1 MRKGSLQRAFNAALP
16 RRHGSVTQSK
26 PTAAAIALW
35 DAVLDTP
42 RVLDGDLDELIRCV
56 VEDETCINMQKP
68 NGCTALYIAAEI
80 GSADAVAED
89 HWPHLERVGTR
100 CPVLQRAEK
109 AAAAEKA
116 ERDLHGEE
124 RGPFWGRWDPL
135 PASEAIAQHA
145 RAFASSEGFPTTH
158 SEGMA
163 QGGKGGRCPV
173 LAAAAREEEEVVASA
188 IPSGCPFHFES
199 RREADERRMD
209 PIESTHAARSD
220 GSSDESSKEAKSA
233 SPTGPLSDGD
243 GEGADGAMRKSG
255 SKGSDGFDAD
265 DDERRGEDGR
275 LDTDEDGVGI
285 DGMRGKSGSFHGD
298 DPSGLTQVG
307 GSALFFVSLV
317 CTGRAK
323 GAPSL

>member
-1 MRKGSLQRAFNAALP
+1 MPARRLEMTSPRKEG
-16 RRHGSVTQSK
+16 G
-26 PTAAAIALW
+26 
-35 DAVLDTP
+35 
-42 RVLDGDLDELIRCV
+42 DGGGG
-56 VEDETCINMQKP
+56 ED
-68 NGCTALYIAAEI
+68 
-80 GSADAVAED
+80 DAVAED

-209 PIESTHAARSD
+209 PMSRRTRLDPTDPPTNPRRRRRALRRPVH
-220 GSSDESSKEAKSA
+220 
-233 SPTGPLSDGD
+233 SPT
-243 GEGADGAMRKSG
+243 ATAR
-255 SKGSDGFDAD
+255 A
-265 DDERRGEDGR
+265 R
-275 LDTDEDGVGI
+275 LPT
-285 DGMRGKSGSFHGD
+285 
-298 DPSGLTQVG
+298 
-307 GSALFFVSLV
+307 
-317 CTGRAK
+317 
-323 GAPSL
+323 